1 MIPPEH
7 VSHDH
12 LNEQKDIP
20 IEDAIFQKWKTHFE
34 RVEQEHQER
43 GQDIKWVMVDG
54 FLLYWDP
61 VSEDFSRARPV
72 ANGTYLQQVVE
83 TLEQRILLRVP
94 HDVLKKR
101 RHDRHGYHTAGRDSF
116 VRCPREPRT
125 PVLTRFLPLRLP
137 HLSPCLHPRK
147 SEIRA
152 LNPHFRR
159 RPNRAFRSSI

>member
-1 MIPPEH
+1 M
-7 VSHDH
+7 SHDH

-34 RVEQEHQER
+34 RVEQEHRER
-43 GQDIKWVMVDG
+43 GEDIKWVMVDG

-94 HDVLKKR
+94 HDVLKQR
-101 RHDRHGYHTAGRDSF
+101 RHDRHGYHTAGRIPCL
-116 VRCPREPRT
+116 RCLRSRRHG
-125 PVLTRFLPLRLP
+125 VLTLLRPPLSLLRER
-137 HLSPCLHPRK
+137 SP
-147 SEIRA
+147 
-152 LNPHFRR
+152 
-159 RPNRAFRSSI
+159 